1 MKNKLFKWLLI
12 GALAM
17 IILPIFIN
25 FIAKID
31 CFTKIVSAQTGD
43 WILFFG
49 SYLGGIITA
58 SISFVIL
65 FLTIKHNKNQKKIDN
80 KVEEFNKLREELA
93 YRITLLDFMKIG
105 NIALLNKDN
114 YNCEAEILKLNEY
127 HFELTRGFNAFNL
140 IYEHRKEKYIVDFNN
155 KYKGCI
161 NKLYNVIE
169 EMTKAIS
176 NKDYHKINNIIKSF
190 NDIQKDYV
198 KPVYESAQNWIK
210 EEEKNIKQMNNN
222 I

>member
-1 MKNKLFKWLLI
+1 MKNKLPKWLLI
-12 GALAM
+12 GALVI

-25 FIAKID
+25 FIVKIN
-31 CFTKIVSAQTGD
+31 CFSEIVSGQMED

-65 FLTIKHNKNQKKIDN
+65 FLTIKHNKNLKKIDN

-105 NIALLNKDN
+105 NIALLNKN
-114 YNCEAEILKLNEY
+114 NCNCEAEILKLNEY
-127 HFELTRGFNAFNL
+127 HFELTRSFNAFNL
-140 IYEHRKEKYIVDFNN
+140 IYEHRDEVYIVDFNYKYN
-155 KYKGCI
+155 KCI
-161 NKLYNVIE
+161 NKLHDIIN
-169 EMTKAIS
+169 EMTEAIS

-198 KPVYESAQNWIK
+198 KPVYDSAQNWIK
-210 EEEKNIKQMNNN
+210 EEEENIKQMNNN